1 MSLNFIHTADWH
13 LGHTYWR
20 IGPRAAES
28 SMWRLDAVRRIWS
41 LAAEKNADFIV
52 VAGDVFDSDTPS
64 ATWRRHAV
72 ELLADCPVPVYL
84 IAGNHDPCAQG
95 SVWFHDDFAGALK
108 SLANVQLVTEAAPIE
123 TESGALL
130 FPCPVTKKYD
140 RSDATAWIPDA
151 ARGQSLRGEKWR
163 VGLAHGGWKGYFS
176 GGNDQVLNVIPDNC
190 ASRAGLDYLA
200 LGDYHSYTPADHNA
214 AKNRT
219 FYAGTP
225 EIGAKDNIR
234 GGHILH
240 VEIGESGEAPRVD
253 ALPVGR
259 VKLRDLGAMVV
270 SNSEDFESFKANSTK
285 NEDIE
290 NQNIEDTILRAK
302 ISGHAAPKVVRAL
315 DEWLGD
321 AREKW
326 LGVDVDLSQLFAQ
339 PASEDFRALRLETLE
354 SEVLARLE
362 SDFSPEYLAGV
373 RGADSIEKWSHD
385 EAARREAMAL
395 YYRLLVE
402 GK

>member
-28 SMWRLDAVRRIWS
+28 AAWRLDAVRRIWT

-72 ELLADCPVPVYL
+72 ELLADCPAPVYL

-108 SLANVQLVTEAAPIE
+108 GLPNVQLVTQAAPIE

-151 ARGQSLRGEKWR
+151 TRGHNSRGEKWR
-163 VGLAHGGWKGYFS
+163 IGLAHGGWKGYFS
-176 GGNDQVLNVIPDNC
+176 GGNEQFLNVIPSDC
-190 ASRAGLDYLA
+190 AGRAGLDYLA
-200 LGDYHSYTPADHNA
+200 LGDYHSYTPSDHAA
-214 AKNRT
+214 AKSRT

-234 GGHILH
+234 GGHVLH
-240 VEIGESGEAPRVD
+240 VEIEENGDAPRVE

-259 VKLRDLGAMVV
+259 VKLRDLGGVTI
-270 SNSEDFESFKANSTK
+270 SNSEDFEGFKARAGA
-285 NEDIE
+285 E
-290 NQNIEDTILRAK
+290 NAAEKLEDTILRAK
-302 ISGHAAPKVVRAL
+302 ISGHAAPKIVRAL
-315 DEWLGD
+315 DDWLGE
-321 AREKW
+321 ARDNW
-326 LGVDVDLSQLFAQ
+326 LGVDVDLSKLFAQ
-339 PASEDFRALRLETLE
+339 PGAEDFRALRLETLE

-362 SDFSPEYLAGV
+362 SDFAPEYLTGV
-373 RGADSIEKWSHD
+373 RGADAIAPWSND
-385 EAARREAMAL
+385 PSARREALAL
-395 YYRLLVE
+395 YYRLLLE

>member
-20 IGPRAAES
+20 IGPRAAQS
-28 SMWRLDAVRRIWS
+28 AAWRIDAVRRIWA

-64 ATWRRHAV
+64 AAWRRHAV
-72 ELLADCPVPVYL
+72 ELLADCPAPVYL

-108 SLANVQLVTEAAPIE
+108 ELSNVHLLTEAAPIE
-123 TESGALL
+123 TECGTLL
-130 FPCPVTKKYD
+130 FPCPVVKKYD
-140 RSDATAWIPDA
+140 RSDATAWIPD
-151 ARGQSLRGEKWR
+151 SSRGEKWR

-176 GGNDQVLNVIPDNC
+176 GGNEQFLNVIPDTC
-190 ASRAGLDYLA
+190 AQRAGLDYLA
-200 LGDYHSYTPADHNA
+200 LGDYHSYTPSDHAA

-234 GGHILH
+234 GGFALH
-240 VEIGESGEAPRVD
+240 VEIENAGDSPNVEAI
-253 ALPVGR
+253 PVGR
-259 VKLRDLGAMVV
+259 VKLADLGALNW
-270 SNSEDFESFKANSTK
+270 SNSDDFESFKLRAEQSEGR
-285 NEDIE
+285 EDL
-290 NQNIEDTILRAK
+290 ILRAK
-302 ISGHAAPKVVRAL
+302 ISGHVAPKVMRAL
-315 DEWLGD
+315 NDWLSPARDEF
-321 AREKW
+321 
-326 LGVDVDLSQLFAQ
+326 LGVDVDVSRLFAE
-339 PASEDFRALRLETLE
+339 PTPEDFAPLRLESLE
-354 SEVLARLE
+354 EEVLARLQ
-362 SDFSPEYLAGV
+362 SDFAPEYLAGV
-373 RGADSIEKWSHD
+373 RGADFLADWSQS
-385 EAARREAMAL
+385 ESARREALAL

>member
-28 SMWRLDAVRRIWS
+28 SAWRLDAVRRIWT
-41 LAAEKNADFIV
+41 LAQEKGADFIL

-95 SVWFHDDFAGALK
+95 SVWFHDDFAGALQG
-108 SLANVQLVTEAAPIE
+108 LPNVQLVTQSEPIE
-123 TESGALL
+123 TQSGALL

-140 RSDATAWIPDA
+140 RDDATAWIPDN
-151 ARGQSLRGEKWR
+151 ARGQNLRGEKWR
-163 VGLAHGGWKGYFS
+163 VGLAHGGWKGYS
-176 GGNDQVLNVIPDNC
+176 GRDDAFLNVIPENC
-190 ASRAGLDYLA
+190 ATRAGLDYLA
-200 LGDYHSYTPADHNA
+200 LGDFHSYTPGDHLA

-225 EIGAKDNIR
+225 EIGARDNIR
-234 GGHILH
+234 GGHVLYVQI
-240 VEIGESGEAPRVD
+240 EENSEAPNVE
-253 ALPVGR
+253 AVPVGR
-259 VKLRDLGAMVV
+259 VKLCDLGATTI
-270 SNSEDFESFKANSTK
+270 SSSEDFESFKAKSTK
-285 NEDIE
+285 NDGIED
-290 NQNIEDTILRAK
+290 QNIEDTILRAR
-302 ISGHAAPKVVRAL
+302 ISGYAAPTVVRAL
-315 DEWLGD
+315 DEWLGQ

-326 LGVDVDLSQLFAQ
+326 LGVDVDVSQFFAR
-339 PASEDFRALRLETLE
+339 PTSEDFRALRLETLE

-373 RGADSIEKWSHD
+373 RGGASIEKWSGD
-385 EAARREAMAL
+385 ESARREALAL
-395 YYRLLVE
+395 YYQLLN
-402 GK
+402 GKN